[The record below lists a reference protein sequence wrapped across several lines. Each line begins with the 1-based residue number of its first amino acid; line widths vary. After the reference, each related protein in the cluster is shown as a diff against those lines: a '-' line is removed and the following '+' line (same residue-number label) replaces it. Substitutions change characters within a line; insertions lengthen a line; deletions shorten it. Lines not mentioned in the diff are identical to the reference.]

1 MYCNGRRTRII
12 RGDVAI
18 AKLVGNNV
26 VVTIVRPLNKTPLT
40 FGPGQHRAV
49 CIPVGLICDQEDEYV
64 EASKPLLLMAEAV
77 GMDVA
82 LFSDCVPGHGP
93 VNRRTIKG
101 LFC

>member
-49 CIPVGLICDQEDEYV
+49 CIPAGLICDQDDVYTEITR
-64 EASKPLLLMAEAV
+64 PIMMMAEAL
-77 GMDVA
+77 GIDVA
-82 LFSDCVPGHGP
+82 FFSDCVPGHRP
-93 VNRRTIKG
+93 TDRQAVKG